1 VGLVLTDRL
10 AQPVRWQE
18 GATNEPEETAMVVTI
33 EGAVV
38 VGVDVL
44 RGSDPAIQVA
54 AQEAAR
60 AGRRLLLLNALS
72 TPSVGFPFDEWLTE
86 ARLILESSADALRQ
100 AHADLTVETKIVS
113 GPPGPALVRVSK
125 VAALLVVGTRGG
137 GGFSGLLFGSVA
149 RHVVTR
155 AVCPVVVVPV
165 RATTPA
171 TAIGAGPVMVGVDGS
186 ADSAAAVDFA
196 FAEASGWGRPLVL
209 ANVWASARLSGL
221 SKERTWSEDASQWQK
236 QLEADADR
244 LVSEAAAGHSDRY
257 PGVTVERLTVHGLNI
272 ARTLL
277 DAADR
282 ADAALLVVGGRGHG
296 GPAQLLVGS
305 VTEQVAHHADRPVA
319 IVRSTGATEQS
330 A

>member
-10 AQPVRWQE
+10 GDSARRNEAEQE
-18 GATNEPEETAMVVTI
+18 MEEAAMAVTI
-33 EGAVV
+33 DGAVV
-38 VGVDVL
+38 VGVDVI
-44 RGSDPAIQVA
+44 RGSDPAIQLA
-54 AQEAAR
+54 AQKAAQ
-60 AGRRLLLLNALS
+60 AGRRLLLLHVLS
-72 TPSVGFPFDEWLTE
+72 TPSFGFPFDEWLTE
-86 ARLILESSADALRQ
+86 ARLSLESSADALRQ
-100 AHADLTVETKIVS
+100 AHPGLTVETKVVD

-137 GGFSGLLFGSVA
+137 GGFTGLLFGSVA
-149 RHVVTR
+149 RHVATH

-165 RATTPA
+165 WAAAPA
-171 TAIGAGPVMVGVDGS
+171 QPIGAGPVMVGVDGS
-186 ADSAAAVDFA
+186 ADSAAAVDFGY
-196 FAEASGWGRPLVL
+196 AEAAARGRPLVL
-209 ANVWASARLSGL
+209 ANVWALPDLSGL

-236 QLEADADR
+236 QMEEDADR
-244 LVSEAAAGHSDRY
+244 LVSEAAAGRSDSY

-282 ADAALLVVGGRGHG
+282 ADADLLVVGARGHAG
-296 GPAQLLVGS
+296 LAQLVVGS

-319 IVRSTGATEQS
+319 IVRSADATADS